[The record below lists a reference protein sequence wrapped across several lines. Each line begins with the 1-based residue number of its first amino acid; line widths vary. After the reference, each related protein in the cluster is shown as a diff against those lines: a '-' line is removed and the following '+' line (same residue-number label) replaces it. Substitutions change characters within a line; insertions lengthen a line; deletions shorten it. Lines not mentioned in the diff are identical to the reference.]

1 MSRRRVV
8 VTGLGMI
15 SPLGTTAP
23 ECWSALLGGRAAV
36 ATTPDSWRRYAEP
49 TSTVWAPLPP
59 IDWAARGIGRIEQMQ
74 LDPCGMLA
82 ITAAAEALDDAGLAA
97 EPADPRKHTFRLPH
111 APAERCGVFMGTGVG
126 GISSF
131 FGNVA
136 NHLLA
141 PLRPGTDSRPAG
153 ADHEPL
159 PPMPARFSP
168 YAVPA
173 MMPNAVSALLGIR
186 WSLGGP
192 NLTFAQACAA
202 GTVAVGHAF
211 RSVASGAVDVA
222 LCGGAEYLGDPY
234 GGMFRGFDVARTLAA
249 AGDDPRRANRPFDRD
264 RTGFLF
270 AEGGAAVLVCEEAD
284 AARRRGARA
293 YAEVVGYAENF
304 DGYSI
309 MAMAPSGD
317 RIAAMVAAAIG
328 DAGCTADDV
337 SYLNAHGT
345 GTAVNDEIESAVIER
360 LFGRRPLV
368 AATKSLTGHCIGAG
382 GGIEA
387 AVTALSLFHQ
397 TTHACH
403 NLEHP
408 IRDLRFAREPGPCT
422 IDTALTQS
430 FAFGGHNAAVVMRRV
445 G

>member
-153 ADHEPL
+153 AGPEP
-159 PPMPARFSP
+159 PGSATSGFSDTT
-168 YAVPA
+168 
-173 MMPNAVSALLGIR
+173 
-186 WSLGGP
+186 GG
-192 NLTFAQACAA
+192 NLTK
-202 GTVAVGHAF
+202 H
-211 RSVASGAVDVA
+211 
-222 LCGGAEYLGDPY
+222 CGQNL
-234 GGMFRGFDVARTLAA
+234 
-249 AGDDPRRANRPFDRD
+249 N
-264 RTGFLF
+264 
-270 AEGGAAVLVCEEAD
+270 C
-284 AARRRGARA
+284 
-293 YAEVVGYAENF
+293 
-304 DGYSI
+304 
-309 MAMAPSGD
+309 D
-317 RIAAMVAAAIG
+317 RIAPSKFPASARWAFSNTGSSSFFISAWS
-328 DAGCTADDV
+328 V
-337 SYLNAHGT
+337 S
-345 GTAVNDEIESAVIER
+345 ESR
-360 LFGRRPLV
+360 
-368 AATKSLTGHCIGAG
+368 S
-382 GGIEA
+382 
-387 AVTALSLFHQ
+387 
-397 TTHACH
+397 
-403 NLEHP
+403 
-408 IRDLRFAREPGPCT
+408 
-422 IDTALTQS
+422 
-430 FAFGGHNAAVVMRRV
+430 
-445 G
+445 